1 MPFLYQKKSLGDAK
15 TLLKWLVE
23 QRNSAAIEHVTDAML
38 EDVIESHEYVAV
50 LFTGEGPFINYV
62 TQTGE
67 PQFNYNKPGPSHRA
81 IIITLREHF
90 LFLLKSFKC

>member
-1 MPFLYQKKSLGDAK
+1 MPFLYQKKSLNDAK

-50 LFTGEGPFINYV
+50 LFTGE
-62 TQTGE
+62 
-67 PQFNYNKPGPSHRA
+67 PQFNYNKAGPSHRA
-81 IIITLREHF
+81 IIITVREHF
-90 LFLLKSFKC
+90 LFLLKSFSCY

>member
-1 MPFLYQKKSLGDAK
+1 MPFLYQKKSLNDAK

-50 LFTGEGPFINYV
+50 LFTGE
-62 TQTGE
+62 
-67 PQFNYNKPGPSHRA
+67 PQFNHNKPGSSLEMHGNSKLNDMD
-81 IIITLREHF
+81 ISTV
-90 LFLLKSFKC
+90 CY